1 LAFSRPTAKETRQ
14 PNSIAAQ
21 AARALMMSPHLGT
34 ARRLGLWRLR
44 HNTAFLSLAQEV
56 PTALN
61 NVRFEGL
68 FAHAEFFQL
77 SNLGEGSMQTIRF
90 LFLSGTLVAICA
102 SSAIAAA
109 PENLRNKT
117 FTVSWS
123 EEHNQSSDGGEFRD
137 VSVPYLWTMYVSSA
151 GRGFSRMRA
160 GGGRRAGTHESVGKE
175 GSSFGGGE
183 HAATFTSSGIVVR
196 ANFGE
201 AARQI
206 SIAVTGSGCSAQI
219 VVGKTPGVEVA
230 KFTRTDGRH
239 FEIRS
244 LHAGAASC
252 QMQEGNAFAN

>member
-1 LAFSRPTAKETRQ
+1 
-14 PNSIAAQ
+14 
-21 AARALMMSPHLGT
+21 M
-34 ARRLGLWRLR
+34 
-44 HNTAFLSLAQEV
+44 
-56 PTALN
+56 
-61 NVRFEGL
+61 
-68 FAHAEFFQL
+68 
-77 SNLGEGSMQTIRF
+77 NLGEGSMQTIKF
-90 LFLSGTLVAICA
+90 LLLSGTLVATCA

-123 EEHNQSSDGGEFRD
+123 EEHNQSRDGGEFQD

-151 GRGFSRMRA
+151 GRGFTRLHA
-160 GGGRRAGTHESVGKE
+160 GGGRGAGTHESVGKG

-244 LHAGAASC
+244 LRAGAASC

>member
-1 LAFSRPTAKETRQ
+1 MADKVKSK
-14 PNSIAAQ
+14 
-21 AARALMMSPHLGT
+21 AL
-34 ARRLGLWRLR
+34 
-44 HNTAFLSLAQEV
+44 